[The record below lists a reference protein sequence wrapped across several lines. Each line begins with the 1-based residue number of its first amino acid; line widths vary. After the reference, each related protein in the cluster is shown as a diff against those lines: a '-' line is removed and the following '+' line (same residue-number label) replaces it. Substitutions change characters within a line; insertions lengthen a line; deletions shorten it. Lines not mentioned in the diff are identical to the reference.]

1 MEAKKSKSADLES
14 KKGIFLEVGLIVGLG
29 LSLAAFEW
37 KSPVR
42 KIAANQSWE
51 KVTEEIVIKSTVI
64 EDKKPLPQPVS
75 APTIRIVDNNTEVKS
90 DIEINVDI
98 KPQDIAPVYAA
109 PILVALEEEKQVDTD
124 EPFIVVER
132 MPEFPGGI
140 NALREFLS
148 QNIEFPASAAE
159 IDVQGTV
166 YVYFVVEKDGT
177 ISNIRTLRGIGG
189 GCDQEAERVISM
201 LPKWKPGEQR
211 GKPVRV
217 SYNVPVI
224 FKLK

>member
-14 KKGIFLEVGLIVGLG
+14 KKGIFLEVGLIVALS

-132 MPEFPGGI
+132 MPEFP
-140 NALREFLS
+140 
-148 QNIEFPASAAE
+148 ASAAE